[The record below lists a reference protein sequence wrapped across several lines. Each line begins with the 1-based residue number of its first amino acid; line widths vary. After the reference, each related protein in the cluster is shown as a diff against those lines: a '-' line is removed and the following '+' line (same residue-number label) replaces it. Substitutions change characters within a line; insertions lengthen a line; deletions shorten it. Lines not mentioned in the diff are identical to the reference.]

1 MADSISEYEGTL
13 VGEGDSTSKG
23 LKTGALGLVSVTVI
37 GVASTA
43 PGYSLAAGIGG
54 IAGEVGNKVPLIMI
68 IAFIPMFFIA
78 KAYEKL
84 NRADPDCGTIFTW
97 MTRTIGPRSG
107 FLTGWGVIIADLLIM
122 PNLAGISG
130 SYLFKL
136 FGAHGLAESTYWTV
150 LLGAIFIAAMTYV
163 CVVGIELNAKMQ
175 VAFLATEIVVLLV
188 FAVTALYRVY
198 TEEIKG
204 SVKPSLSWFNPFD
217 GNLTMSAAVA
227 GILVAVFAYWG
238 WDTAVAVNEE
248 TKDSNKTPGRA
259 AILST
264 LILLATYVFVS
275 MGAQAFGGAAQLAK
289 NGEAD
294 FNGDAFSAVG
304 EAVFGSSTIGRIMEG
319 LLIISI
325 LSSAAASCQTTILPA
340 SRSMLSMGSHGALP
354 KRFGSINLRRFT
366 PAYSTIVFGV
376 VSIVWYLLGV
386 AVEDL
391 TDGSVQMYGASIAAV
406 GLCIAFYHGLTGLTC
421 VLYFGKKGFSSIK
434 NFISVFLFPLLGFL
448 AFAGIFFKTIYD
460 EATMGRTALDN
471 DSYGQVGGVSTLL
484 IVGLSLLLLG
494 IPIMFF
500 NQVKSP
506 TFFNRKRD
514 PKDQRP
520 NPDGS
525 GPRPPHLSAA
535 GVVEDI

>member
-1 MADSISEYEGTL
+1 MNDSNATYEGTID
-13 VGEGDSTSKG
+13 GEGDPLSKG
-23 LKTGALGLVSVTVI
+23 LKTGALGLISVTVI

-54 IAGEVGNKVPLIMI
+54 IAGEVGNKIPIIMI
-68 IAFIPMFFIA
+68 LAFIPMFFIA

-84 NRADPDCGTIFTW
+84 NSADPDCGTIFTW
-97 MTRTIGPRSG
+97 MTRAVGPRSG
-107 FLTGWGVIIADLLIM
+107 FITGWGVIIADLLIM

-175 VAFLATEIVVLLV
+175 VAFLATEIIVLFI
-188 FAVTALYRVY
+188 FAATAFFRIY
-198 TEEIKG
+198 TEDIKG

-217 GNLTMSAAVA
+217 GNLTMSAAV
-227 GILVAVFAYWG
+227 GGVLVAVFAYWG

-275 MGAQAFGGAAQLAK
+275 MGAQSFGGAGQLAE
-289 NGEAD
+289 NADAD

-354 KRFGSINLRRFT
+354 SKFGSINLRRFT
-366 PAYSTIVFGV
+366 PAYSTIYFGV
-376 VSIVWYLLGV
+376 VSIIWYLVGV

-391 TDGSVQMYGASIAAV
+391 TDGRVQMYGASIAAV
-406 GLCIAFYHGLTGLTC
+406 GLSIAFYHGLTGLTC
-421 VLYFGKKGFSSIK
+421 VLYFGKHGFNSMK
-434 NFISVFLFPLLGFL
+434 NFVSVFLFPLLGFI
-448 AFAGIFFKTIYD
+448 AFAGIFFKTIWD
-460 EATMGRTALDN
+460 EATMGSSALDA
-471 DSYGQVGGVSTLL
+471 DSYGKVGGISTLL
-484 IVGLSLLLLG
+484 IVGLSLLILG
-494 IPIMFF
+494 IPIMYYCKM
-500 NQVKSP
+500 KSP
-506 TFFNRKRD
+506 TFYNRKRD
-514 PKDQRP
+514 PRDQRP
-520 NPDGS
+520 APDGT
-525 GPRPPHLSAA
+525 GPKPPHLSAA
-535 GVVEDI
+535 GVIKDI